1 MHYLTT
7 SVRILILILSIS
19 TSYASLALFL
29 SIYGISGTPLN
40 WFRSYLSRS
49 TDVSMT
55 ITINNKLSQPTL
67 LNFGIPYGS
76 VQEPILFILYTKP
89 LTILI
94 RRHSISNQSFADDT
108 QLHCGKLYILTAS
121 KKADLMGQSKKIVQY
136 IGSIKTPPKMSCFY
150 LVCIL
155 HFAKWPDYILFV
167 KQRVMSLLLRIQSY
181 QMFCFLI
188 LCPE

>member
-155 HFAKWPDYILFV
+155 HFAK
-167 KQRVMSLLLRIQSY
+167 
-181 QMFCFLI
+181 
-188 LCPE
+188 